1 MTQAR
6 EEHGAVEELRLHI
19 GGRWVESESGAV
31 FDATDPSNGRQIA
44 TLAEGTRED
53 ARGAVAAARD
63 GHARIASM
71 STWERSR
78 LLQRVADVME
88 SRHEHLARTLS
99 EDQGKPMW
107 SEAMFEVSKAIEGF
121 RNAAEHVKWLEG
133 ETIRTEDRNKRVF
146 TIYQPR
152 GVYAVVT
159 PWNFPMNIPVEY
171 LAPGLAAGNAIVWV
185 PAPTTSVCAV
195 RLMECMIEAGV
206 PEGAV
211 NLLTG
216 PGAVVGDEIV
226 GHPDVDAVGFT
237 GSAATGVHIARR
249 AAGKPCLLEMGGN
262 GPVIVLDDAD
272 IDAALAATVS
282 GSFANAG
289 QICSS
294 SERVLV
300 GAGIYDAFVERAAV
314 AAGEVRLG
322 DPRDRAVTMGPLN
335 NPAVAKKVADHVE
348 DSVRRGASVIFGGHA
363 RSDLGSDLYFE
374 PTVLRDVSVDSQMN
388 LEETFGPVVPLIR
401 AGSDE
406 EILAIANRNTYG
418 LIASVFTQNLKR
430 AFYFA
435 EGIKAGNVNVNDTS
449 TYWELH
455 IPFGGASGKSSGV
468 GRVGGKYALR
478 AMSDLKTISIDVG

>member
-1 MTQAR
+1 MTTDVKR
-6 EEHGAVEELRLHI
+6 EKTVEGLRMLI
-19 GGRWVESESGAV
+19 GGRWVESGGGETFEA
-31 FDATDPSNGRQIA
+31 FNPATGRVIA
-44 TLAEGTRED
+44 TLPKGTRED
-53 ARGAVAAARD
+53 ARLAVAEARK
-63 GHARIASM
+63 AQPRLASM
-71 STWERSR
+71 SVWERSKM
-78 LLQRVADVME
+78 LLAIADVME
-88 SRHEHLARTLS
+88 ARREELARTLT
-99 EDQGKPMW
+99 EDQGKPFW
-107 SEAMFEVSKAIEGF
+107 SEALFEVGKAIEGF

-133 ETIRTEDRNKRVF
+133 ETIRVEDPRKRVF

-195 RLMECMIEAGV
+195 KLMECLVEAGL
-206 PEGAV
+206 PEGIV
-211 NLLTG
+211 NLVTG
-216 PGAVVGDEIV
+216 PGDVVGDEIV

-272 IDAALAATVS
+272 IEKAIAATCG
-282 GSFANAG
+282 GSFSNAG

-300 GAGIYDAFVERAAV
+300 GHRIYEEFAERAV
-314 AAGEVRLG
+314 EAARNVRLG
-322 DPRDRAVTMGPLN
+322 DPFDKESSMGPLN
-335 NPAVAKKVADHVE
+335 NPGVAQKVAEHLA
-348 DSVRRGASVIFGGHA
+348 DSVDRGASVMFGG
-363 RSDLGSDLYFE
+363 RSRGDLGSSLFFE
-374 PTVLRDVSVDSQMN
+374 PTVLSDVSLDSRLN

-401 AGSDE
+401 VSSDE
-406 EILAIANRNTYG
+406 EMLEIANRNTFG
-418 LIASVFTQNLKR
+418 LVASVFTQDINR
-430 AFYFA
+430 AYYFA
-435 EGIKAGNVNVNDTS
+435 EGIKTGTVNVNDAS

-455 IPFGGASGKSSGV
+455 VPFGGASGKFSGV

-478 AMSDLKTISIDVG
+478 EMSDLKTISIDLG